1 MKTVKSLAD
10 ATRLAA
16 QAGASLEVDGR
27 VINAG
32 AERTAA
38 SPPKPR
44 PELPPP
50 APAPDP
56 MAGIRDL
63 MLTQAQLGAAQGDS
77 FARVMAQ
84 VLEVM
89 QAMRVQPGPP
99 RLPVA
104 FDIVRAEGQPTR
116 IVPIYGDL
124 H

>member
-32 AERTAA
+32 AERAAA
-38 SPPKPR
+38 SMPR
-44 PELPPP
+44 PAPPPPP

-89 QAMRVQPGPP
+89 QSMRAQPGPP

-104 FDIVRAEGQPTR
+104 FDIVRVDGQPTR

>member
-1 MKTVKSLAD
+1 MKIVKSLAD

-16 QAGASLEVDGR
+16 QAGASLEVEGR
-27 VINAG
+27 VSNAG

-44 PELPPP
+44 PEPPP
-50 APAPDP
+50 PAPDP

-84 VLEVM
+84 VLEAM